1 MTDKIKIKGIDIEK
15 LDKAL
20 ENENNENMFHLS
32 LDKIME
38 MNVKIINELKLPKK
52 DALVLCK
59 KLNECMFIDELSDI
73 REGAYIKWIP
83 IINDSV
89 SDVKLKEGGF
99 ICGYEIGEKGLYI
112 KCKNFKHRYFSL
124 YLEDNLIFQKL
135 SNQEL
140 IILTAIKYI

>member
-15 LDKAL
+15 LDHAL
-20 ENENNENMFHLS
+20 ENEKNENMFHLS

-83 IINDSV
+83 IKDDSL
-89 SDVKLKEGGF
+89 SDIKLKEGAF
-99 ICGYEIGEKGLYI
+99 ICGYEIGEKGVYI
-112 KCKNFKHRYFSL
+112 KCKNFRHGYFSL
-124 YLEDNLIFQKL
+124 YLENNLIFQKL

-140 IILTAIKYI
+140 IILTAMKYI